1 MNPLLLLA
9 EDVMPRKPE
18 VRCDLRVGDNLDH
31 MRTLADK
38 SVHLVV
44 TSPPYDDLRT
54 YGGYSWNFEALVPE
68 ILRVL
73 VPGGLVV
80 WIVNDE
86 KKKGSES
93 GSSFR
98 QALFFIQQGFKLHDT
113 MIWQKPNFSHPSSN
127 SYHQVFE
134 YMFVFSKGR
143 PRCFNPIRD
152 RKNLYAGRS
161 PLGKNTVSNRDGSK
175 GLRPVNTI
183 AEFGQRHNVWLMNT
197 TGQERPC
204 AGIPHPATF
213 PKQLAADHIAT
224 WSNPGDVVLDMFVG
238 SGTTCVA
245 AKELGRHSI
254 GIDVNAGYIS
264 IASARCNEPEI
275 LSESPDY
282 H

>member
-1 MNPLLLLA
+1 MSAAFLLA
-9 EDVMPRKPE
+9 DDVFFGKPE
-18 VRCDLRVGDNLDH
+18 VRCDLRAGDNVAL
-31 MRTLADK
+31 MRTLPAK

-54 YGGYSWNFEALVPE
+54 YGGYSWDFKAMVPE
-68 ILRVL
+68 LFRLL
-73 VPGGLVV
+73 VPGGIVV
-80 WIVNDE
+80 WVVNDE

-98 QALFFIQQGFKLHDT
+98 QALYFMEQGFNLHDT

-161 PLGKNTVSNRDGSK
+161 PLGRNTVSNRDGSK

-204 AGIPHPATF
+204 SAIAHPATF
-213 PKQLAADHIAT
+213 PKQLAADHITT
-224 WSNPGDVVLDMFVG
+224 WSNPGEVVLDPCVG

-245 AKELGRHSI
+245 AKDLGRHSI
-254 GIDVNAGYIS
+254 GFDVNPEYIS
-264 IASARCNEPEI
+264 ISRIRCGLPEI
-275 LSESPDY
+275 PNETI
-282 H
+282 

>member
-1 MNPLLLLA
+1 MSIAPLLD
-9 EDVMPRKPE
+9 DVFFTRE
-18 VRCDLRVGDNLDH
+18 SVRCELHAADNAAFLKT
-31 MRTLADK
+31 MPAS

-54 YGGYSWNFEALVPE
+54 YDGYSWDFASLVPE
-68 ILRVL
+68 LFRVI
-73 VPGGLVV
+73 VPGGIVV
-80 WIVNDE
+80 WIINDE

-98 QALFFIQQGFKLHDT
+98 QALFFMEQGFRLHDT

-143 PRCFNPIRD
+143 PRCFNPIKD
-152 RKNLYAGRS
+152 RRNIYAGAR
-161 PLGKNTVSNRDGSK
+161 PLGKNTVSNRDGTK

-183 AEFGQRHNVWLMNT
+183 SEFGQRHNVWLMNT

-204 AGIPHPATF
+204 AGIAHPATF
-213 PKQLAADHIAT
+213 PKQLAADHIST
-224 WSNPGDVVLDMFVG
+224 WSNPGEVVLDPFVG
-238 SGTTCVA
+238 SGTTCLA

-254 GIDVNAGYIS
+254 GIDVSRDYIGM
-264 IASARCNEPEI
+264 ARERCG
-275 LSESPDY
+275 LS
-282 H
+282 